1 MADENTTPAVNDVKI
16 DESSIAHPD
25 PDRRG
30 SLEKQLLQRPG
41 KAELIESK
49 QKPSSLPVLT
59 FYPLLLLTCLPL
71 SPPLAE
77 NILPASSAAPGLLA
91 QQKEVSRTGTPCLL
105 FVSPSGQPR
114 LTRRL
119 LCYVYTAS
127 ETYAS
132 RLSEREDRPP
142 PFTRRPDQ
150 EGSPQPGR
158 GPEIPRGEV

>member
-71 SPPLAE
+71 FPLSREHPPGFVSCSR
-77 NILPASSAAPGLLA
+77 PASTAKGGESDRDTLLA
-91 QQKEVSRTGTPCLL
+91 VRIPVVTT
-105 FVSPSGQPR
+105 
-114 LTRRL
+114 
-119 LCYVYTAS
+119 TAN
-127 ETYAS
+127 ETS
-132 RLSEREDRPP
+132 SSLRIHSFRNICEPTL
-142 PFTRRPDQ
+142 
-150 EGSPQPGR
+150 
-158 GPEIPRGEV
+158 